1 MIDCMIEQLIE
12 KRCDKP
18 GFIMNHPM
26 VMSPLAKSHA
36 QGRTDDGGIPESIV
50 PAHAAPFLSER
61 FELFINK
68 MEIINSYSEQNDEK
82 LQREGFKLQ
91 TGIGH
96 GSVDDELHRNDEDFL
111 DALSYG
117 MPPTAGWGCGIDR
130 ITMLMCGV
138 KNIREI
144 ILFPMFRQSLFEN
157 KKKE

>member
-1 MIDCMIEQLIE
+1 M
-12 KRCDKP
+12 
-18 GFIMNHPM
+18 
-26 VMSPLAKSHA
+26 
-36 QGRTDDGGIPESIV
+36 

-68 MEIINSYSEQNDEK
+68 MEIINSYSEQNDEA

-96 GSVDDELHRNDEDFL
+96 GSTDDELHRNDEDFL

-144 ILFPMFRQSLFEN
+144 ILLPMFRQSLFETKN
-157 KKKE
+157 KN